1 MRQVVQWF
9 AEKRGGM
16 RCKLSIPGS
25 FAALLVTLSLCP
37 WIVIT
42 TYSSVLA
49 GEESH
54 PDVWLSDSAD
64 SGDSA
69 GGNALKSESALGEK
83 LVNELMNALLIKDEQ
98 ARVEAVIPLVH
109 KSLLN
114 ASRTDLDPSVKA
126 YSFRR
131 ASNAVRLY
139 KIPVKITR
147 VARGGDTTVG
157 FGNTAEA
164 GRRDRF
170 FVAKR
175 EGVAGLPAPIHVFFP
190 ADGGEPKILNMGSL

>member
-1 MRQVVQWF
+1 MRQVVHSF
-9 AEKRGGM
+9 PEKRGVM
-16 RCKLSIPGS
+16 QCKSSTRAS
-25 FAALLVTLSLCP
+25 FAALLVTLSLWP
-37 WIVIT
+37 WTVIT
-42 TYSSVLA
+42 TCSSVVE
-49 GEESH
+49 GSH
-54 PDVWLSDSAD
+54 PDVWLSDSDD

-114 ASRTDLDPSVKA
+114 ASGTDLDPSVKA